1 MKLVVGVTGGIGV
14 GKTTVATM
22 LADRGAVVVDCDAL
36 GRQVIERGGRAFD
49 AVVERFGVGILGE
62 DGEIDRA
69 ALARIVFE
77 DPGALE
83 DLNAISHPAIDAE
96 IAGHIAEA
104 PDDALVVLDMAVL
117 VESTLGKGQYELVVV
132 VEAAL
137 DVRLERLAARGMT
150 RDDALARI
158 KSQATDEERRAV
170 GDLFVR
176 NDGDFSELSTEVDH
190 VWTELV
196 ARARRKA

>member
-1 MKLVVGVTGGIGV
+1 M
-14 GKTTVATM
+14 
-22 LADRGAVVVDCDAL
+22 
-36 GRQVIERGGRAFD
+36 
-49 AVVERFGVGILGE
+49 
-62 DGEIDRA
+62 
-69 ALARIVFE
+69 
-77 DPGALE
+77 
-83 DLNAISHPAIDAE
+83 
-96 IAGHIAEA
+96 
-104 PDDALVVLDMAVL
+104 
-117 VESTLGKGQYELVVV
+117 
-132 VEAAL
+132 EAAL